1 MTRTLRACLAL
12 LCLLAALPAL
22 AHGVGAQDAAAL
34 GASTGA
40 RPWVFGY
47 LGAKHMVTGVDHLL
61 FLLCVV
67 FLLQGVRDV
76 ALYATLFAAG
86 HSLTLVAGVLL
97 GWRADEHLVDAVI
110 GLSIAYKALDN
121 LGAFN
126 TLFGCRPPPRLSVAL
141 FGMVHGLG
149 LAGRLQAL
157 ALSEEGMLANL
168 LAFNAGVEAGQ
179 VLALGVIAAA
189 GRVAQRG
196 SPAALRAGDPPGFV
210 FGRAV
215 AVPGAAQRVRVLGM
229 TARTRLALQL
239 LASALVSGLLL
250 VCFVWP
256 AEFHRDPTG
265 FGRRSGLL
273 ALSTPRASA
282 PAYESGWRSDTIDV
296 PLKFAQELEFKV
308 AMRRG
313 ATLVYSWQLLGKP
326 EDRVYF
332 EFHGETSPPAAQQV
346 QSYLKQETASA
357 SQGALVAPFEGI
369 HGWYFMNDS
378 DGPVTVRLHLAGFYD
393 LLPARTAPAPAT

>member
-1 MTRTLRACLAL
+1 
-12 LCLLAALPAL
+12 
-22 AHGVGAQDAAAL
+22 
-34 GASTGA
+34 
-40 RPWVFGY
+40 
-47 LGAKHMVTGVDHLL
+47 
-61 FLLCVV
+61 
-67 FLLQGVRDV
+67 
-76 ALYATLFAAG
+76 
-86 HSLTLVAGVLL
+86 
-97 GWRADEHLVDAVI
+97 
-110 GLSIAYKALDN
+110 
-121 LGAFN
+121 
-126 TLFGCRPPPRLSVAL
+126 
-141 FGMVHGLG
+141 
-149 LAGRLQAL
+149 
-157 ALSEEGMLANL
+157 
-168 LAFNAGVEAGQ
+168 
-179 VLALGVIAAA
+179 
-189 GRVAQRG
+189 
-196 SPAALRAGDPPGFV
+196 
-210 FGRAV
+210 
-215 AVPGAAQRVRVLGM
+215 M